1 MKKAIMMFTATL
13 ALISQISFAQTKSTT
28 PNQLLKSY
36 YEVKN
41 ALVTGNSEN
50 AAANAEAFV
59 KTANTVDYKLIS
71 EGSVNILLK
80 DAGAISSTKDIKKQ
94 REAFVNLSKNMA
106 EIAKVTKLSDEP
118 IYKQYCP
125 MKNAYWL
132 SNEKTIK
139 NPYYGS
145 SMLSCGNVEETIK

>member
-1 MKKAIMMFTATL
+1 MFTATL
-13 ALISQISFAQTKSTT
+13 ALISQILFAQTKSTA

-59 KTANTVDYKLIS
+59 KTANTVDYKVIS
-71 EGSVNILLK
+71 EGNVNILLK

-125 MKNAYWL
+125 MKKAYWL

>member
-1 MKKAIMMFTATL
+1 MFTATL